1 LLRSK
6 KTASLF
12 LLTTL
17 IASLSIIFTF
27 AGFDPSLK
35 ANLVFAQTLDSNAI
49 QIIGTSSFIDDLGNF
64 HVIGEVNNTAFD
76 PQTDIVITTILS
88 NTTNKTIV
96 GNHSTFTS
104 IRTLRHGESSPFD
117 ILVQDPQIV
126 GKFNFIEF
134 FTSSRPTTE
143 KPANLIING
152 SSVFL
157 DNVGNPHITGNIINQ
172 GPFPEQFLNLVATF
186 YDNSSLGIVGTQ
198 SFGLNVA
205 NLSQNQVAPF
215 DITITDNKTKSQGA
229 FYSLYVKSDQSSMS
243 LPFSSKSSFVSTG
256 GSFSGANVLSNT
268 SSSSSSVGLPS
279 NDNSNNDLSNPRND
293 SDNDNQ
299 NNNDNDDQRGEK
311 KTDDNGNPYYNDKN
325 CSEKPGSSGGNSS
338 ECQDAENE
346 EQSEQEDEDSSEKDQ
361 GPPSNSDSTGD
372 NNGEDSDAGNE
383 SDDDKNTDSNEE
395 NGSGDDGGNN

>member
-1 LLRSK
+1 MLRSK

-96 GNHSTFTS
+96 GNHSAFTS
-104 IRTLRHGESSPFD
+104 IGTLRHGESSPFD